1 MLILG
6 LHLAVSISSTLDL
19 NLVLVLVQELLL
31 QSLLKVT
38 TPLGDVLED
47 VNLNWFMLSIIFY
60 TI

>member
-6 LHLAVSISSTLDL
+6 LHLAVRISSTLDL
-19 NLVLVLVQELLL
+19 TLVLVLVQELLL

-38 TPLGDVLED
+38 TPLGDVN
-47 VNLNWFMLSIIFY
+47 VNWFMFSITFY

>member
-6 LHLAVSISSTLDL
+6 LHLTVRISSTLDL

-47 VNLNWFMLSIIFY
+47 GNLNRFMLSIIFY

>member
-1 MLILG
+1 MLISG
-6 LHLAVSISSTLDL
+6 LHLAVRISSTLDL
-19 NLVLVLVQELLL
+19 TLVLVLVQELLL

-47 VNLNWFMLSIIFY
+47 VNFNWFMFSITVY

>member
-1 MLILG
+1 MLISG
-6 LHLAVSISSTLDL
+6 LHLAVRISSTLDL
-19 NLVLVLVQELLL
+19 TLVLVLVQELLL

-47 VNLNWFMLSIIFY
+47 VNFNWFVFSNTFY

>member
-1 MLILG
+1 MLISG
-6 LHLAVSISSTLDL
+6 LHLAVRISSTLDL
-19 NLVLVLVQELLL
+19 TLVLVLVQELLL

-47 VNLNWFMLSIIFY
+47 VNFNWFMFSITFY

>member
-6 LHLAVSISSTLDL
+6 LHLAVRISSTLDL

-38 TPLGDVLED
+38 TPLGDILED
-47 VNLNWFMLSIIFY
+47 VNLNWFMFSIIFY

>member
-1 MLILG
+1 MLILR
-6 LHLAVSISSTLDL
+6 LHLAVRISSTLDL

-47 VNLNWFMLSIIFY
+47 GNLNWFMFSIIFY

>member
-1 MLILG
+1 MLISG
-6 LHLAVSISSTLDL
+6 LHLAVRISSTLDL
-19 NLVLVLVQELLL
+19 TLVLVLVQELLF

-47 VNLNWFMLSIIFY
+47 VNFNWFMFSITFY

>member
-1 MLILG
+1 MLISG
-6 LHLAVSISSTLDL
+6 LHLAVRISSTLDL
-19 NLVLVLVQELLL
+19 TLVLVLVQELLL

-47 VNLNWFMLSIIFY
+47 VNFNWFVFSITFY

>member
-6 LHLAVSISSTLDL
+6 LHLAVRISSTLDL
-19 NLVLVLVQELLL
+19 TLVLVLVQELLL

-47 VNLNWFMLSIIFY
+47 VNFNWFVFSITFY